1 MNFKLTIDKTQEE
14 RVEATLRS
22 KGDFAYRL
30 EELVRGYSGDNSIT
44 AYTEDDIKVLAFSEI
59 ECVTVENGKTYAL
72 TVSGERF
79 RLKRKLYEI
88 GELLPAYFMKINK
101 SSIANRNRIEK
112 FAAAFSGSVDV
123 IFKSGY
129 RDYVSRRC
137 FADIKKEL
145 K

>member
-22 KGDFAYRL
+22 KGDFADRL

>member
-129 RDYVSRRC
+129 RDYVLRRC

>member
-129 RDYVSRRC
+129 RDYVSSRC
-137 FADIKKEL
+137 LADIKKEL

>member
-22 KGDFAYRL
+22 KGDFAFRL

>member
-1 MNFKLTIDKTQEE
+1 MTQPE
-14 RVEATLRS
+14 RVYSVL
-22 KGDFAYRL
+22 
-30 EELVRGYSGDNSIT
+30 LVSASGNFN
-44 AYTEDDIKVLAFSEI
+44 AA
-59 ECVTVENGKTYAL
+59 
-72 TVSGERF
+72 
-79 RLKRKLYEI
+79 I

>member
-1 MNFKLTIDKTQEE
+1 MQKEE
-14 RVEATLRS
+14 YLA
-22 KGDFAYRL
+22 RL

-44 AYTEDDIKVLAFSEI
+44 AYTEDDIKVLPFSEI